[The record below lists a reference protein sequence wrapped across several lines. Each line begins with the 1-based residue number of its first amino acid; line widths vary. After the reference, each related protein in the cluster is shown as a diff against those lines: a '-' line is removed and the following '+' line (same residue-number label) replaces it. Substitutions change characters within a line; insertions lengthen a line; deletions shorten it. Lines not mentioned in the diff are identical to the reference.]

1 MGHGEGSKKMGVTIS
16 IIKAP
21 VILVLLVFVFCIGL
35 SAYVTSSMLTPA
47 VDKLVDYGI
56 RAYDDIFPEIT
67 IRNGK
72 ASITKQQPYV
82 MDKIDEKYFTII
94 IDTRDGKQ
102 GEGINYLKDAEA
114 GLVLTQDALVT
125 KNNGQIRI
133 IPLKGIPD
141 IVLNAA
147 LLRDIAD
154 KYLPLAKPT
163 IAMGA
168 TIYFAIVKTVQVLLF
183 ALIPFL
189 WARRSNIPATYGE
202 AVKLSV
208 FGMAVP
214 VLLGAVSTYSG
225 LTISGWFYIYF
236 ALYAGLM
243 VLAASGLVSR
253 LRAAAEPSSEIQV

>member
-1 MGHGEGSKKMGVTIS
+1 MGVTIS

-35 SAYVTSSMLTPA
+35 SAYVTTSMLTPA

-56 RAYDDIFPEIT
+56 SAYGEIFPEIT

-82 MDKIDEKYFTII
+82 LDKIDEKYFTVI

-102 GEGINYLKDAEA
+102 GEGINYLKNVEA
-114 GLVLTQDALVT
+114 GLVLTQDSIVT

-133 IPLKGIPD
+133 IPLKGMPD

-147 LLRDIAD
+147 LLRDLAD
-154 KYLPLAKPT
+154 KYLPLAKPV
-163 IAMGA
+163 IAIGA
-168 TIYFAIVKTVQVLLF
+168 TVYYAIVKTIQMLLF

-189 WARRSNIPATYGE
+189 WARRSNPRATYGQ

-208 FGMAVP
+208 FGMAVS
-214 VLLGAVSTYSG
+214 VLLGAVSTYGG

-236 ALYAGLM
+236 VLYAGLM
-243 VLAASGLVSR
+243 VLAAGGLVSN
-253 LRAAAEPSSEIQV
+253 LRAAAGPSSEIQV